1 MEENMWDAKIP
12 IKDDYPDVLKQ
23 LIRDLNSYEP
33 QHDVDEYEPEFYE
46 YLEEWNKE
54 QAEIYGTVSVDEL
67 EYDDDDDQQRRM
79 DEAREEERMA
89 AERKRQDDYEYK
101 LYYLW

>member
-1 MEENMWDAKIP
+1 MNENMWDAKIP
-12 IKDDYPDVLKQ
+12 IKDDYPDDLKE
-23 LIRDLNSYEP
+23 LIRGLNAYEP

-46 YLEEWNKE
+46 YLEKWNKE

-67 EYDDDDDQQRRM
+67 EYDDDDQRRYIE
-79 DEAREEERMA
+79 EAREDERIA
-89 AERKRQDDYEYK
+89 AERKRQEDYEYR